1 MASNEN
7 IVSAYVCRIVD
18 GKLQTHHTYA
28 QRIIC
33 VPLDSA
39 LPKLA
44 SGMSMTIAMTEMTAL
59 RARLQRVGIDTSGPQ
74 EE

>member
-18 GKLQTHHTYA
+18 GKLQTHHTYV

-44 SGMSMTIAMTEMTAL
+44 SGMSMAIAMTEMTAL

>member
-1 MASNEN
+1 MARNEN

-18 GKLQTHHTYA
+18 GKLQTHHTYV

-33 VPLDSA
+33 VSLDSA

>member
-18 GKLQTHHTYA
+18 GKLQTHHTYV

-33 VPLDSA
+33 LPLDSA

>member
-1 MASNEN
+1 MARNEN

-18 GKLQTHHTYA
+18 GKLQTHHTYV

-44 SGMSMTIAMTEMTAL
+44 SGMSTTIAMTEMTAL